1 MRRTLHIIWRKFM
14 FAEKNLGGDAPHRRS
29 RFSRL
34 ALLAAFATVQMASR
48 SGASAQS
55 PLTAPGVDL
64 QGANV
69 YTFYVGRLQITALS
83 DGTVPGDMHQLL
95 RDTTDQR
102 TDGLLQKGFVTNPV
116 EISINV
122 FMFKLGSKLYLV
134 DTGSGELFPVGFG
147 GKLLQSLAAAGVR
160 PEQVTDILLTHAH
173 DDHMGGLI
181 HGGALAFP
189 NATVHVAKAD
199 VDFFG
204 DRSNAAKTHYGMNY
218 FDDYFASLKHYVD
231 AGKVQTFEGTTEIA
245 PGISAT
251 VHPGHT
257 PGSTFYTVESDGQR
271 IVFVGDIIHVGAV
284 QFPQPDIT
292 ITYDVDRRLAARVR
306 KAAFA
311 QFARDRTL
319 IAFPHIPFPG
329 VGHVRTLASGYEW
342 VPIVYGNRDITKK
355 WQ

>member
-1 MRRTLHIIWRKFM
+1 MYADR
-14 FAEKNLGGDAPHRRS
+14 NLGRAAPMRMLC
-29 RFSRL
+29 FS
-34 ALLAAFATVQMASR
+34 ALRILAAFAALQMTSI
-48 SGASAQS
+48 SGASVES
-55 PLTAPGVDL
+55 GLTVPGVNL
-64 QGANV
+64 QDAGVYNFNV
-69 YTFYVGRLQITALS
+69 GSIRITALS

-95 RDTTDQR
+95 RDTTEQR

-122 FMFKLGSKLYLV
+122 FMFKLGTRLYLV
-134 DTGSGELFPVGFG
+134 DTGSGQLFPAGFG

-181 HGGALAFP
+181 HDGALEFP
-189 NATVHVAKAD
+189 NAIVHVAKAD

-204 DRSNAAKTHYGMNY
+204 DRSNAAKAHYGMNY

-251 VHPGHT
+251 VRPGHT
-257 PGSTFYTVESDGQR
+257 PGSTFYTVESDGQK

-284 QFPQPDIT
+284 QFPEPHVT
-292 ITYDVDRRLAARVR
+292 ITYDVDRRLAAQVR
-306 KAAFA
+306 KTALAD
-311 QFARDRTL
+311 FARDRTL
-319 IAFPHIPFPG
+319 IAIPHIPFPG
-329 VGHVRTLASGYEW
+329 IGHVRTSGTGYEW

>member
-1 MRRTLHIIWRKFM
+1 MY
-14 FAEKNLGGDAPHRRS
+14 ADKNLGGAAPMRML
-29 RFSRL
+29 RFSPL
-34 ALLAAFATVQMASR
+34 PILAALATLQMMSISRASVD
-48 SGASAQS
+48 SG
-55 PLTAPGVDL
+55 LTVPGVSL
-64 QGANV
+64 QAAGV
-69 YTFYVGRLQITALS
+69 YNFNVGRIQITALS

-95 RDTTDQR
+95 RDTTDQW

-122 FMFKLGSKLYLV
+122 FLFKLGTRLYLV
-134 DTGSGELFPVGFG
+134 DTGSGQLFPEGFG

-181 HGGALAFP
+181 RNGALEFP
-189 NATVHVAKAD
+189 NAIVHVARAD

-204 DRSNAAKTHYGMNY
+204 DRSNAAKAHYGMNY

-231 AGKVQTFEGTTEIA
+231 AGKVQTFDGTTEIA

-257 PGSTFYTVESDGQR
+257 PGSTFYTLESDGQQ

-284 QFPQPDIT
+284 QFPEPDIT
-292 ITYDVDRRLAARVR
+292 ITYDVDRRLAAQVR
-306 KAAFA
+306 KTAFA
-311 QFARDRTL
+311 EFARDRTL
-319 IAFPHIPFPG
+319 IAVPHIPFPG
-329 VGHVRTLASGYEW
+329 IGHVRTSGTGYDW
-342 VPIVYGNRDITKK
+342 VPITYGNRDITKK

>member
-1 MRRTLHIIWRKFM
+1 M
-14 FAEKNLGGDAPHRRS
+14 FAAKNLDGTAPQQRS
-29 RFSRL
+29 RFYQL
-34 ALLAAFATVQMASR
+34 AMLAVFATVQMVWI
-48 SGASAQS
+48 SGASAK
-55 PLTAPGVDL
+55 PDFIPPGVNV
-64 QGANV
+64 QGAGV
-69 YTFYVGRLQITALS
+69 YNFSVGSIQITALS

-102 TDGLLQKGFVTNPV
+102 TDDLLRKGFVTNPV

-122 FMFKLGSKLYLV
+122 FMFKLGSRLYLV
-134 DTGSGELFPVGFG
+134 DTGAGQLFPAGFG
-147 GKLLQSLAAAGVR
+147 GKLLQSLATAGVR
-160 PEQVTDILLTHAH
+160 PEQITDILLTHAH

-181 HGGALAFP
+181 HNGALAFP
-189 NATVHVAKAD
+189 NAVVHVAKAD

-204 DRSNAAKTHYGMNY
+204 DRSNAAKAHYGMNY

-257 PGSTFYTVESDGQR
+257 PGSTFYTVESDGQI

-284 QFPQPDIT
+284 QFPEPDIT
-292 ITYDVDRRLAARVR
+292 ITYDVDRRLAAQVR

-311 QFARDRTL
+311 EFARDRTL
-319 IAFPHIPFPG
+319 IAVPHIPFPG
-329 VGHVRTLASGYEW
+329 IGHVRTSGTSYEW
-342 VPIVYGNRDITKK
+342 APIIYGNRDIKK
-355 WQ
+355 

>member
-1 MRRTLHIIWRKFM
+1 M
-14 FAEKNLGGDAPHRRS
+14 FADKNLDGAAPQRRS

-34 ALLAAFATVQMASR
+34 AMLAAFATVQMASI
-48 SGASAQS
+48 SGASAE
-55 PLTAPGVDL
+55 PGLTLPGVNL
-64 QGANV
+64 QGAGVYHLNV
-69 YTFYVGRLQITALS
+69 GSIQITALS

-102 TDGLLQKGFVTNPV
+102 TDGLLQKAFVTNPV

-122 FMFKLGSKLYLV
+122 FMFKLGTHLYLV
-134 DTGSGELFPVGFG
+134 DTGSGQLFPAGFG
-147 GKLLQSLAAAGVR
+147 GKLLQSMTAAGVR
-160 PEQVTDILLTHAH
+160 PEEVTDILLTHAH

-181 HGGALAFP
+181 HNGALEFP
-189 NATVHVAKAD
+189 NASVHVAKAD

-204 DRSNAAKTHYGMNY
+204 DRSNAAKAHYGMNY

-257 PGSTFYTVESDGQR
+257 PGSAFYTVESDGQR

-284 QFPQPDIT
+284 QFPEPDIT

-306 KAAFA
+306 KTTLAE
-311 QFARDRTL
+311 FARDRTL
-319 IAFPHIPFPG
+319 IAIPHIPFPG
-329 VGHVRTLASGYEW
+329 IGHVRTSGTGYEW
-342 VPIVYGNRDITKK
+342 APIIYGNRDITKK